1 MSALNVDALALVLLT
16 LSGLSLLAA
25 RSARGLAVILVLQTV
40 GVFVLML
47 QSLSLN
53 LAAVKLV
60 SGWMAAA
67 LLVLHVELPE
77 QQAAGRVFRVLAG
90 VLLTLVVWSVAPFA
104 GRFLPGVAMVYVLAG
119 LTLFGLGLLQL
130 GFTANPLVLT
140 VGLLTVL
147 SGFDVIY
154 AAVEQSLLV
163 AGLLAVVQLL
173 VALTGSY
180 WSVVA
185 AEEEA
190 AE

>member
-1 MSALNVDALALVLLT
+1 MSALGIDSFALVLLT
-16 LSGLSLLAA
+16 LSGLFLLAT
-25 RSARGLAVILVLQTV
+25 RSRRALTSILALQAV
-40 GVFVLML
+40 GVFVLTL

-67 LLVLHVELPE
+67 LLALQTDVLE
-77 QQAAGRVFRVLAG
+77 QQALGRVFRVLAG
-90 VLLTLVVWSVAPFA
+90 VLLTLTVWSVEPLA
-104 GRFLPGVAMVYVLAG
+104 GRFLPGVAPVYVLAG

-147 SGFDVIY
+147 TGFDVIY
-154 AAVEQSLLV
+154 AALENSLLV

-180 WSVVA
+180 WSVV
-185 AEEEA
+185 ETEGEVG
-190 AE
+190 